1 MVQNSILLKLNY
13 SDYVRYFVEYKD
25 LKKDF
30 SGNIFLEN
38 LENFFIESVM
48 DDEEK
53 LEYENLNKNNNQNEN
68 NINLNIINENFNG
81 NDNKNEKEINQENDF
96 IDLREVLTEEKFC
109 EAQKDIFFDKKEC

>member
-1 MVQNSILLKLNY
+1 MKVIGY

-38 LENFFIESVM
+38 LENFFIENVM

-53 LEYENLNKNNNQNEN
+53 LEYENLNKNNSQNEN
-68 NINLNIINENFNG
+68 NITLNIINENYNG

-96 IDLREVLTEEKFC
+96 IDLREVLTEGKFF